1 MFFWAVAGG
10 YFTFSCQLGI
20 SIPQSWIYLFFL
32 PFSLSNVICKSNF
45 SYHLNASA
53 SQMFPLYS
61 SRFMSSLDYLFACL
75 HTTGNLSSIW
85 PELAPIKLALISLFL
100 TPFFFLSHHE
110 WYHCYPKH
118 ISCDSSHFGL
128 LPEST
133 LSLHL
138 DLDMCFWIKLT
149 SCGLLYLSINNIYS
163 GFHHL
168 ISQLLQIPLFWQW
181 QIQYCL
187 IQNITETFILL
198 NSCTGHIIHL
208 FMSLHWC
215 ICSYPILFK

>member
-118 ISCDSSHFGL
+118 ISCDSSSVWSSSWVNS
-128 LPEST
+128 ST
-133 LSLHL
+133 A
-138 DLDMCFWIKLT
+138 
-149 SCGLLYLSINNIYS
+149 S
-163 GFHHL
+163 GPWHV
-168 ISQLLQIPLFWQW
+168 
-181 QIQYCL
+181 
-187 IQNITETFILL
+187 LL
-198 NSCTGHIIHL
+198 NKTYKLWSSVSIYKQHL
-208 FMSLHWC
+208 FRLSSRHISIAANPSLLTVTNTILPYSKHHRNIHFAELLHWAHH
-215 ICSYPILFK
+215 SSFYVPSLVHL